1 MRMENLRNIMITT
14 EFRGVFVAQI
24 DENADLTPRTLTGLK
39 NARMVIRWKNGE
51 GLQGMANYGPTNDCK
66 LSPVSDIP
74 VIHGV
79 TAVFE
84 ITHAAAKKIW

>member
-1 MRMENLRNIMITT
+1 MKMQNILITT

-24 DENADLTPRTLTGLK
+24 KQGADLTPRTLTGLK
-39 NARMVIRWKNGE
+39 NARMVIKWRNGE
-51 GLQGMANYGPTNDCK
+51 GLQGMCKYGPTPSCM

-79 TAVFE
+79 TAVFA
-84 ITHAAAKKIW
+84 ITDEAAKKIWI